1 MKWFSTKIKPIQNI
15 KVYFHCVALHFF
27 SIVSM
32 VVVSLVIEKCTGYY
46 LIPMRST
53 MSNNPHTCMKLGHW
67 TKHVTT
73 ISTADSAVY
82 LTEFMKMPHVFHFLS
97 HIFLWWWMDLQNWT
111 KLCAC
116 VRARAYCR
124 NNRKWLHSSYEKWNA
139 WKVIMRTL
147 LMLDKS
153 TTWTQ
158 QKIAVI
164 LYLQI
169 VWKQFPQSWTWQEDN
184 TSRKRK

>member
-1 MKWFSTKIKPIQNI
+1 MVSNENQTNPKYQMNFSIH
-15 KVYFHCVALHFF
+15 HCIAFF
-27 SIVSM
+27 SIASM
-32 VVVSLVIEKCTGYY
+32 VVVPLVIEKCTGYY
-46 LIPMRST
+46 LIRMRST
-53 MSNNPHTCMKLGHW
+53 MSNNPHTCMKLEHW

-73 ISTADSAVY
+73 ISSLFDRVY
-82 LTEFMKMPHVFHFLS
+82 ENAACVP
-97 HIFLWWWMDLQNWT
+97 IFFRIYFYDGEWIYRNEQN
-111 KLCAC
+111 CVR

-124 NNRKWLHSSYEKWNA
+124 KNRKWLHSSYEKWNA

-184 TSRKRK
+184 TSGKRK